1 MSCAVNVS
9 GAWKYAKQAYVNVG
23 GSWKPCQNIYVNVS
37 GAWKPLY
44 TYSYATGNW
53 GLVPPT
59 AAAARRPVRSPA
71 SGGTRRTP
79 IWTCRLWRTAFAQRT
94 G

>member
-9 GAWKYAKQAYVNVG
+9 GTWKYAKQAYVNVG

-53 GLVPPT
+53 G
-59 AAAARRPVRSPA
+59 ACSANS